1 MDGWIAAKLDVFSP
15 VGLIVP
21 TYPIVLKLLSS
32 FIPVNEKY
40 TLISLVVASFPITLA
55 VNLEVGS
62 VESNI
67 VNGFLELNASKAV
80 L

>member
-40 TLISLVVASFPITLA
+40 MLILLVVASFSITLA